1 MRHDILSE
9 PSGPVYGAL
18 LAFAEQRSSLFSL
31 VWRRQLA
38 FDASA
43 DALAASLR
51 PHLDNER
58 ETSEW
63 PGTELLGH
71 TAIVRRYR
79 FSPESTRVLASAE
92 RLYAWLAPDR
102 PEDLAFYTNE
112 GRCWLG
118 SIAHERDAY
127 VDLDPAELELLRAAV
142 PGLDI
147 R

>member
-1 MRHDILSE
+1 MIHNILSE
-9 PSGPVYGAL
+9 PSGPVYRSL
-18 LAFAEQRSSLFSL
+18 LAFAAQRSSLFSL

-43 DALAASLR
+43 DALATSLR
-51 PHLDNER
+51 PHLDNEK

-79 FSPESTRVLASAE
+79 LSPESTSLLASAE
-92 RLYAWLAPDR
+92 SLYAWLAPQR
-102 PEDLAFYTNE
+102 PEDLAFYTSE

-127 VDLDPAELELLRAAV
+127 VDLDPAEFELLRAAV

>member
-1 MRHDILSE
+1 MHDIVSE
-9 PSGPVYGAL
+9 PSGPVYRSL
-18 LAFAEQRSSLFSL
+18 LAFAEERSSLFSL

-51 PHLDNER
+51 PHLDSET
-58 ETSEW
+58 ETSAW

-79 FSPESTRVLASAE
+79 FSSDSRRLLASAE
-92 RLYAWLAPDR
+92 RLYAWLAPQR
-102 PEDLAFYTNE
+102 PEDLAFYTKA

-127 VDLDPAELELLRAAV
+127 VDLEPAELELLRAAV